1 MNKKGFSSG
10 ELAAMSPQEFR
21 SLIRR
26 GEWTEPTIMAC
37 RGFQQ
42 ANLAVVPKDYAF
54 EFFLFCQRNP
64 RPCPVIDV
72 TEPGDPHPKL
82 VAPEADLRTDLPKY
96 RVFQDGKVIAEPT
109 DVREYWRDDLV
120 GFVIGCSV
128 SFDWA
133 LRDAKIRFRF
143 PGAYTTNIQCVP
155 AGRLHG
161 PMCVSARLMKSSYDA
176 VRVVQISSRHLL
188 SHGPPVHIGD
198 PSLIGIKDLCHPD
211 MFTTGPIAPQEPG
224 EIAMFWGCGITPQT
238 VALESNIP
246 FMITHGGGHMFVT
259 DKLSEELAIL

>member
-1 MNKKGFSSG
+1 MKKEGFSDE
-10 ELAAMSPQEFR
+10 ELANLNPREFR
-21 SLIRR
+21 DIIRR
-26 GEWTEPTIMAC
+26 GEWTEPTVTAC

-54 EFFLFCQRNP
+54 EFFLFCHRNP

-82 VAPEADLRTDLPKY
+82 VAPEADLRTDLPRY

-109 DVREYWRDDLV
+109 DVKDYWRDDLV
-120 GFVIGCSV
+120 GFVIGCSA

-133 LRDAKIRFRF
+133 LRGANIRFRF
-143 PGAYTTNIQCVP
+143 PGAYTSNIQCVP
-155 AGRLHG
+155 AGRFHG
-161 PMCVSARLMKSSYDA
+161 PMVVSARLMKSSYDA
-176 VRVVQISSRHLL
+176 IRVVQISSRHLL

-211 MFTTGPIAPQEPG
+211 MFATDATAPQELD
-224 EIAMFWGCGITPQT
+224 EIVMYWGCGIIPQT

-246 FMITHGGGHMFVT
+246 FMIAHYGGHMFVT
-259 DKLSEELAIL
+259 DKLSEQLAVL